1 MGTDTTRLNSEIQ
14 GYMENYSWLGE
25 QMYRKD
31 PFWDVVKYMIYKI
44 IYLFENA
51 QSPAIAGLFYK
62 IRKNL
67 YVLIDCYEQNE
78 RLIQTNLS
86 VYKALL

>member
-1 MGTDTTRLNSEIQ
+1 
-14 GYMENYSWLGE
+14 
-25 QMYRKD
+25 MYRKD

-62 IRKNL
+62 IRENL

-78 RLIQTNLS
+78 KLIQSNHS
-86 VYKALL
+86 IYKALLLNICKCMNQKKITYYNKK